1 VRRRLTGALQGADGI
16 WTVPRRWVGSLKHKI
31 NSIRGELAVDHPAPK
46 KIPFETTLVLRADPP
61 PRRFDRLP
69 RPEGEYSAAR
79 LRRLALLV
87 F

>member
-1 VRRRLTGALQGADGI
+1 M
-16 WTVPRRWVGSLKHKI
+16 H
-31 NSIRGELAVDHPAPK
+31 HPALK

-61 PRRFDRLP
+61 PRDFDRP
-69 RPEGEYSAAR
+69 RPKDEYSASR